1 MSLYDLTVPQ
11 KVVYPH
17 TAAKSVSYH
26 LRKKIRNVSSWRL
39 DDCWFSTKQD
49 GIPHSSSSS
58 FKVCWAWGGTT
69 EKAEWRKQN
78 MASDVVKN
86 EIERSRRRQREG
98 REVTA
103 NVPGESGVR
112 GQGRIE

>member
-1 MSLYDLTVPQ
+1 MVFYKARRDPTLFLKQLQSLLGV
-11 KVVYPH
+11 
-17 TAAKSVSYH
+17 
-26 LRKKIRNVSSWRL
+26 
-39 DDCWFSTKQD
+39 
-49 GIPHSSSSS
+49 G
-58 FKVCWAWGGTT
+58 GGTT

>member
-1 MSLYDLTVPQ
+1 
-11 KVVYPH
+11 
-17 TAAKSVSYH
+17 
-26 LRKKIRNVSSWRL
+26 
-39 DDCWFSTKQD
+39 
-49 GIPHSSSSS
+49 
-58 FKVCWAWGGTT
+58 
-69 EKAEWRKQN
+69 